1 MWSLKP
7 CQLRTTAT
15 ACLRNC
21 HNYVTPTSN
30 PHQNGFL
37 ERDTELPVH
46 EHRPQT
52 QDPQPSEQH
61 SWDEA
66 EQEIG
71 VIDTQRTNVQRPH
84 DVIMS
89 T

>member
-1 MWSLKP
+1 MWFLRP

-21 HNYVTPTSN
+21 HNYVTN
-30 PHQNGFL
+30 VKPHSNGFL
-37 ERDTELPVH
+37 EHDTEFSVH
-46 EHRPQT
+46 EQRPQT
-52 QDPQPSEQH
+52 QDPQPTEEH

-66 EQEIG
+66 EREIG
-71 VIDTQRTNVQRPH
+71 IIDMQRPNVQRPH